1 MARLNPHGESRTLL
15 SGAMMG
21 NEIPI
26 VYSTT
31 HNEIIKE
38 ETQVDLCKE
47 KTFEYCYHYYITL
60 SQSQGF
66 RWNQDLF
73 VTQYQQNYQVEYD
86 GHEDSFS
93 ENEKM
98 AKSQNMTYLP
108 QGRRYRRRSNSN
120 SISFKR
126 DSKNGLINLPSL
138 LNEYLEQSN
147 NDDDNDDNG
156 SNMKEKELVT
166 KREFK
171 KHIDHYK
178 WLLS

>member
-1 MARLNPHGESRTLL
+1 MARLNSYEENRTLL
-15 SGAMMG
+15 SEAMME
-21 NEIPI
+21 NEISI

-38 ETQVDLCKE
+38 ETQVDLSKE
-47 KTFEYCYHYYITL
+47 ESFEHCYHYYIAL

-66 RWNQDLF
+66 QWNQDLF

-86 GHEDSFS
+86 GHEDSLS
-93 ENEKM
+93 EDIETLE
-98 AKSQNMTYLP
+98 SRSISDLP
-108 QGRRYRRRSNSN
+108 RRIQYRRRSNSN

-126 DSKNGLINLPSL
+126 DSKNGLINLSL
-138 LNEYLEQSN
+138 PLNEYLEQSK
-147 NDDDNDDNG
+147 DNCDQF
-156 SNMKEKELVT
+156 SQSEKGLIT

-171 KHIDHYK
+171 KHLDHYK